1 MARIRKPTS
10 RSTGVK
16 AHCFVTPNPARRS
29 TTLRHIHR
37 KPVKKYKPVG
47 KQLTLET
54 SDISNSHSEQDIPI
68 KMTKNDEGFTQYEIE
83 RLSFLRYASDMA
95 KDMKIDLDERALE
108 TLHAAA
114 ESFLEK
120 RHAVAHI
127 PPGHPDRLKILQPD
141 IEIVRMV
148 RALLG
153 FENLEPED
161 KFH

>member
-37 KPVKKYKPVG
+37 KPVKKYKPV
-47 KQLTLET
+47 
-54 SDISNSHSEQDIPI
+54 EQDIPI